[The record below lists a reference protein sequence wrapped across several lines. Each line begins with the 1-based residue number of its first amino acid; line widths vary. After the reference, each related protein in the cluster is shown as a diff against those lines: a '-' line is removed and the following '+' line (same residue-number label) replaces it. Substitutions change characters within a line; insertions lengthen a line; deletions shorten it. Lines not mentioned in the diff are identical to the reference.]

1 MLMTTAQ
8 WNIRLENEY
17 KAMCAFPIN
26 SRFSWSVVP
35 GQKPP
40 RVKAYYVTYYVKTK
54 VTKAGKIQNRTKVL
68 ITLSETPGGAPTVR
82 IIEGEYPFHPNVYE
96 NGGICLG
103 NMWNKEPI
111 LWKLVINIGK
121 LLAFD
126 PEHTNP
132 GSPANGAAAADWKEK
147 QAKPHK
153 PYPCDSV
160 FFPHPVGY

>member
-1 MLMTTAQ
+1 MTSTQ
-8 WNIRLENEY
+8 WGIRLENEY

-26 SRFSWSVVP
+26 SRFSWSIAP

-54 VTKAGKIQNRTKVL
+54 VTKAGKYQNRTKVV
-68 ITLSETPGGAPTVR
+68 ITLSEAPGGAPTVR

-96 NGGICLG
+96 NGVICFG
-103 NMWNKEPI
+103 NMWDKEPI
-111 LWKLVINIGK
+111 LWKLVLNIGK

-132 GSPANGAAAADWKEK
+132 DSPANRAARDDWNEK
-147 QAKPHK
+147 QSKLRK

-160 FFPHPVGY
+160 IFPHPVGY